1 MSYEFKKSR
10 HIRASAS
17 ASAICFSLFV
27 AATPAPAFAQAAQAE
42 NYQDEGIVVTA
53 RKREELLIDVPQ
65 TVQAVS
71 RQEISKAGIENL
83 EDLGRQVTKVT
94 LNTRSDNE
102 IGRASCRERVCQYV

>member
-1 MSYEFKKSR
+1 MVRRPPRSTLTDTLFPYTTLCRSYEFKKAR

-71 RQEISKAGIENL
+71 RQEISK
-83 EDLGRQVTKVT
+83 
-94 LNTRSDNE
+94 
-102 IGRASCRERVCQYV
+102 IGRAHV